1 MKTPITIT
9 LLTAMLVL
17 GLAGCG
23 SNEPRKEITTV
34 SVGQQLIDLQKAF
47 DSGAISK
54 MNTNACGCASCGV
67 IDTIVETP
75 LADVE
80 TSLANPNRDQG

>member
-9 LLTAMLVL
+9 LLTTMLVL

-54 MNTNACGCASCGV
+54 DEYERLRLRIMR
-67 IDTIVETP
+67 
-75 LADVE
+75 
-80 TSLANPNRDQG
+80 RD

>member
-1 MKTPITIT
+1 MKTSITIT
-9 LLTAMLVL
+9 LLTSILAF

-23 SNEPRKEITTV
+23 SSEPRKEITTV

-54 MNTNACGCASCGV
+54 EEYERLRLRIMR
-67 IDTIVETP
+67 
-75 LADVE
+75 
-80 TSLANPNRDQG
+80 RD